1 MTDYTEI
8 GTIIKPHGLK
18 GHVAVHVED
27 YALRGFNQFEQI
39 YLELMGSYVPYA
51 MDEVA
56 SLSKGK
62 FKVKLTGID
71 SVEMAELM
79 RGHTVFQETGLLGL
93 EQQVDLAGY
102 KLIDPRGEAIG
113 EVKTVIQSPMQV
125 LLLVSKDGKEFYVPL
140 VREYIVSADT
150 AKKRMVLDLPG
161 GLEDL

>member
-27 YALRGFNQFEQI
+27 HALNGFDRFEQI

-51 MDEVA
+51 MNEVA
-56 SLSKGK
+56 VLGKGR
-62 FKVKLTGID
+62 FKVKLAGID

-93 EQQVDLAGY
+93 EQQVDLSGFM
-102 KLIDPRGEAIG
+102 LTDPQGQAIG
-113 EVKTVIQSPMQV
+113 EVKAVIQSPMQV
-125 LLLVSKDGKEFYVPL
+125 LLLVHKDGKEFYVPF

-150 AKKRMVLDLPG
+150 AKRKIVLDLPG
-161 GLEDL
+161 GLQDL